1 MISVENL
8 GFACK
13 ETLCSKCAH
22 RCVCSHV
29 EEFMIIQEAVD
40 NLTITTPEGIENV
53 KVSELPWV
61 KAIEPQCVFYSR
73 NESAIRGAISVHSVT
88 DAF

>member
-1 MISVENL
+1 MITVENL

-13 ETLCSKCAH
+13 ETLCSKCVH

-29 EEFMIIQEAVD
+29 ETFLKIQTAAD
-40 NLTITTPEGIENV
+40 NLTITTSEGIENV

-73 NESAIRGAISVHSVT
+73 NESAIRGATKVT
-88 DAF
+88 C

>member
-13 ETLCSKCAH
+13 ETLCSKCTH

-29 EEFMIIQEAVD
+29 EEFMRIQEAVD
-40 NLTITTPEGIENV
+40 ALVITTPEGIENV
-53 KVSELPWV
+53 KVSDLPWV
-61 KAIEPQCVFYSR
+61 KAIEPRCVFYSGK
-73 NESAIRGAISVHSVT
+73 ESAIRGATKVT
-88 DAF
+88 C